1 MKNEFDDDAPNLQA
15 QNEPPLTASKAYE
28 VGYGKPPK
36 HTQFPHGN
44 GPGKGKPKG
53 AKNMKTIVNSAT
65 GAKVTT
71 KSNGKFKKISKIE
84 AAVHQLANKA
94 AAGDLKA
101 IEKLIALSDE
111 FAIGA
116 DPSIPAHLDAG
127 FDSNPVGDR
136 WRQHFVAVRLALMAG
151 QVPCRAC

>member
-1 MKNEFDDDAPNLQA
+1 MKDEFDDDANNPQGQGDQSA
-15 QNEPPLTASKAYE
+15 DGQEYK
-28 VGYGKPPK
+28 VGYRKPPK

-101 IEKLIALSDE
+101 IEKLIALHERYGPEEQSLIPTQEETKADLE
-111 FAIGA
+111 TLKNYFAMLQLGE
-116 DPSIPAHLDAG
+116 DG
-127 FDSNPVGDR
+127 NEEGEGDDN
-136 WRQHFVAVRLALMAG
+136 A
-151 QVPCRAC
+151 

>member
-1 MKNEFDDDAPNLQA
+1 MKDELDEDAPGQGDPSSA
-15 QNEPPLTASKAYE
+15 ASGDYE
-28 VGYGKPPK
+28 VGYAKPPK

-44 GPGKGKPKG
+44 GPGKGRPKG

-71 KSNGKFKKISKIE
+71 KSNGKLKKISKIE

-101 IEKLIALSDE
+101 IEKLIALHERYGPEEHSILPTAE
-111 FAIGA
+111 ETKA
-116 DPSIPAHLDAG
+116 DLETLKNYLAMLQLGEDG
-127 FDSNPVGDR
+127 NEEGEGDDN
-136 WRQHFVAVRLALMAG
+136 A
-151 QVPCRAC
+151 

>member
-1 MKNEFDDDAPNLQA
+1 MKDEFDDDANNPQGQGDQSA
-15 QNEPPLTASKAYE
+15 DGQEYK

-71 KSNGKFKKISKIE
+71 KSNGKLSKISKIE

-101 IEKLIALSDE
+101 IEKLIALYERYGHEEQFLIPTQEETKADLE
-111 FAIGA
+111 TLKNYFAMLQLGE
-116 DPSIPAHLDAG
+116 DG
-127 FDSNPVGDR
+127 NEEGEGDDN
-136 WRQHFVAVRLALMAG
+136 V
-151 QVPCRAC
+151 

>member
-1 MKNEFDDDAPNLQA
+1 MKDECNDDATSA
-15 QNEPPLTASKAYE
+15 QGQGDSSADDEEYT

-44 GPGKGKPKG
+44 GPGKGRPKG

-65 GAKVTT
+65 GAKVTS
-71 KSNGKFKKISKIE
+71 KSNGKLKKISKIE

-101 IEKLIALSDE
+101 IEKLITLHERYGPEEHSILPTPE
-111 FAIGA
+111 ETMA
-116 DPSIPAHLDAG
+116 DLKTLQNYLAMQKLGEDVSEEEEGDG
-127 FDSNPVGDR
+127 SN
-136 WRQHFVAVRLALMAG
+136 
-151 QVPCRAC
+151 

>member
-1 MKNEFDDDAPNLQA
+1 MKDEFDDGA
-15 QNEPPLTASKAYE
+15 NEPQEQEDQSPDSEEYQ
-28 VGYGKPPK
+28 VGYAKPPK
-36 HTQFPHGN
+36 HTQYPYGN
-44 GPGKGKPKG
+44 GPGKGRTKG

-101 IEKLIALSDE
+101 IEKLIALHERYGPEEHSILPTAEETKADLETLQNYLAMQKFGEDVNDE
-111 FAIGA
+111 EQ
-116 DPSIPAHLDAG
+116 DD
-127 FDSNPVGDR
+127 DSN
-136 WRQHFVAVRLALMAG
+136 
-151 QVPCRAC
+151 